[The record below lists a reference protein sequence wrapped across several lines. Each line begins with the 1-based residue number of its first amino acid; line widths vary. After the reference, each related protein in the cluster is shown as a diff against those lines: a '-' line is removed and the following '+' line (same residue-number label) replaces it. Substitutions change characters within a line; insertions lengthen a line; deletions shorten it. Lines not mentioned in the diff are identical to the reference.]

1 MREGARVT
9 QITREGAKERARGVE
24 TPPLLFYEYFFLP
37 SLSVAGAELVMLG
50 EGEAAVTVGKTAADE
65 VAADV
70 IRALA
75 AHVSLRSKRQLELA
89 DGVLL
94 ATYVCVVNL
103 ALCVVKLARTRR
115 QRAVAPHEVCVVK
128 GVCSKRY
135 TPTRSKC
142 RHTYSSLRPH
152 AFVT

>member
-9 QITREGAKERARGVE
+9 QITREGAKERARRVE
-24 TPPLLFYEYFFLP
+24 TPRLLFYEYFFLP

-50 EGEAAVTVGKTAADE
+50 EGEAAVTIGETDTDE

-75 AHVSLRSKRQLELA
+75 AHVSLRSKRQVELA

-94 ATYVCVVNL
+94 ATYVCV
-103 ALCVVKLARTRR
+103 CV
-115 QRAVAPHEVCVVK
+115 
-128 GVCSKRY
+128 
-135 TPTRSKC
+135 
-142 RHTYSSLRPH
+142 
-152 AFVT
+152 